1 MFEARLLQGSLL
13 KKILEAMKDLVTQAN
28 FDCSSTGI
36 ALQAMDNSHVALVAL
51 LLRQDGFEHYR
62 CGELAF
68 ITFAIFFFFANM
80 MKAHNEWPPVS
91 MLDLC
96 CAADRTLALGIKL
109 ESMAK
114 ILKCSGNDDVITLKA
129 EDSADSL
136 TFMFE
141 SPSQDRISDFEL
153 KLMSIDSEHLGI
165 PDTDYTATIKM
176 PASEFQRITRD
187 LQIVGDTVKISVSKD
202 GVKFSVSGDL
212 GSGNTMIR
220 QTSNVD
226 KPEDAVT
233 IDLEVSDGLCA
244 TSHAYP

>member
-1 MFEARLLQGSLL
+1 
-13 KKILEAMKDLVTQAN
+13 
-28 FDCSSTGI
+28 
-36 ALQAMDNSHVALVAL
+36 
-51 LLRQDGFEHYR
+51 
-62 CGELAF
+62 
-68 ITFAIFFFFANM
+68 
-80 MKAHNEWPPVS
+80 
-91 MLDLC
+91 
-96 CAADRTLALGIKL
+96 
-109 ESMAK
+109 MAK
-114 ILKCSGNDDVITLKA
+114 ILKCSSNDDVITLKA

-187 LQIVGDTVKISVSKD
+187 LQIVGDTVKISVTKD

-233 IDLEVSDGLCA
+233 IDLEVRDSTPPRAPLPHTPRPSRSRMSLLLLRLVGCCPRACACRVSRLMRGFRAFSRWFSLPLDGLVSLTVRPLLFCVSCRRLCRRA
-244 TSHAYP
+244 SRWVTCRSSARRRHWPQL

>member
-1 MFEARLLQGSLL
+1 
-13 KKILEAMKDLVTQAN
+13 
-28 FDCSSTGI
+28 
-36 ALQAMDNSHVALVAL
+36 
-51 LLRQDGFEHYR
+51 
-62 CGELAF
+62 
-68 ITFAIFFFFANM
+68 M